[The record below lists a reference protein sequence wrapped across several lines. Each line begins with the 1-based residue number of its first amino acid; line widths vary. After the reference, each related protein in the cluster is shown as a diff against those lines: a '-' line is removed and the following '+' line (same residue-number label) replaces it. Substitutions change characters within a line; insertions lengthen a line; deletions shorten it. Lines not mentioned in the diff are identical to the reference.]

1 MLRSL
6 SLCLFVAA
14 LSGGCD
20 TAAKQQKAEEAR
32 KAETTAR
39 LRETGEQMHNTKQPE
54 SPTDNEK

>member
-6 SLCLFVAA
+6 PPCLLVAA
-14 LSGGCD
+14 LSAGCD

-39 LRETGEQMHNTKQPE
+39 LRETGERMHNAKQPE
-54 SPTDNEK
+54 SPTDDPK